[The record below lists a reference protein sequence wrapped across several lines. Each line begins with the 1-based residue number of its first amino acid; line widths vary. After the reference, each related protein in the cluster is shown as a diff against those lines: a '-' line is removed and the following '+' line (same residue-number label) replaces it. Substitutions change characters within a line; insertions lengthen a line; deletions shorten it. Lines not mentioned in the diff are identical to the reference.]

1 MGRRIIGKIIR
12 EPECIVYLYTYSK
25 AGDGIVDAFIDFRQL
40 KDLVRFRRITELFE
54 NSGTIIELR
63 SLKSAKRLMRG
74 CYYKLNL
81 TQLKNFA
88 FTRNE
93 NSLLIGGSYDLSKMK
108 MPTDDDTEL
117 LQQHEPLEP
126 EELRHRN
133 VPQELPVLF
142 SATNDM
148 KLFVKDVDQANW
160 NELRCGNK
168 IVVLFDAGAK
178 LHAAKSDVEAIF
190 DSRSR
195 DLEQSKPILVLSHWD
210 MDHIH
215 CLKLI
220 SQKDIPRYFSKLIC
234 VDKMQS
240 ITAEDVYDKFLKSLG
255 KKNVYCVSPAAR
267 TNGVDMHL
275 WKDMGCISLYMGEQ
289 SRNINY
295 CGIAMFVKG
304 TQKSGNYTGDCRLS
318 QAKSVYDQ
326 EIQKGISTNK
336 HILIA
341 PHHGGD
347 YGATYRHY
355 SQPCN
360 HIAISVGANNGY
372 GHPNEYMLR
381 YLNSL
386 CFRSIWRTD
395 DKGNYLVDL

>member
-1 MGRRIIGKIIR
+1 MDRRIIDKIIR
-12 EPECIVYLYTYSK
+12 EPECIVYLDTYTK

-40 KDLVRFRRITELFE
+40 KDLVMFRRIAELLE

-81 TQLKNFA
+81 TLLKNFA
-88 FTRNE
+88 FMRND
-93 NSLLIGGSYDLSKMK
+93 NSLLIGGSYDLSKME
-108 MPTDDDTEL
+108 MPIDDDSEL

-133 VPQELPVLF
+133 VPQELPILF

-160 NELRCGNK
+160 NELRYGSR

-178 LHAAKSDVEAIF
+178 LHASKSEVESIF
-190 DSRSR
+190 NSRSK

-220 SQKDIPRYFSKLIC
+220 AQEDISRYFSKLIC

-240 ITAEDVYDKFLKSLG
+240 ITAENVYDKFLKSLG

-267 TNGVDMHL
+267 TNGIDMHL
-275 WKDMGCISLYMGEQ
+275 WKDMGCVSLYLGEQ

-304 TQKSGNYTGDCRLS
+304 TQMSGNYTGDCRLS

-326 EIQKGISTNK
+326 EMQKGIPTNK
-336 HILIA
+336 HVLIA

-355 SQPCN
+355 NLPCN
-360 HIAISVGANNGY
+360 YISISVGANNGY

-381 YLNSL
+381 YLNNL
-386 CFRSIWRTD
+386 CFRSVWRTD
-395 DKGNYLVDL
+395 NKGSFLMDL

>member
-1 MGRRIIGKIIR
+1 MNGRTIAKLIR
-12 EPECIVYLYTYSK
+12 EPECIVYLDTYIK

-40 KDLVRFRRITELFE
+40 KDLVMFRRIAELLE
-54 NSGTIIELR
+54 NSGSIIELR

-81 TQLKNFA
+81 KLLKNFV

-93 NSLLIGGSYDLSKMK
+93 NSFLIGGSYDLSKMEV
-108 MPTDDDTEL
+108 PTDDDSEL

-133 VPQELPVLF
+133 VPQELPILF

-160 NELRCGNK
+160 NELRYGNR
-168 IVVLFDAGAK
+168 IVILFDAGAK
-178 LHAAKSDVEAIF
+178 LHASKSEVEAIF
-190 DSRSR
+190 NSRSI

-220 SQKDIPRYFSKLIC
+220 AQKDIPRYFSKLIC
-234 VDKMQS
+234 VDKIQS

-267 TNGVDMHL
+267 TNGIDMHL
-275 WKDMGCISLYMGEQ
+275 WRDMGCILLYLGEQ

-304 TQKSGNYTGDCRLS
+304 TQKSGNYTGDCRLT

-336 HILIA
+336 HVLIA

-355 SQPCN
+355 SIPCN
-360 HIAISVGANNGY
+360 HIAISVGSNNGY
-372 GHPNEYMLR
+372 GHPNDYMLR
-381 YLNSL
+381 YLNGL
-386 CFRSIWRTD
+386 CFRGVWRTD
-395 DKGNYLVDL
+395 NKGSFLVDL